1 MSLRSEERDE
11 DDPFEKANPADFPT
25 LGPEEERAKSVLPV
39 VDDDEDSL
47 LRALLTP
54 LAAMFLQL
62 LCFAL
67 QRLRATFLGF
77 YDGVGLGLSS
87 GRVGSGRV

>member
-25 LGPEEERAKSVLPV
+25 LGPEEDAAEEERPKSVLPV
-39 VDDDEDSL
+39 VDDEDSL

-62 LCFAL
+62 NSFSLL
-67 QRLRATFLGF
+67 SKTSATLMWGF
-77 YDGVGLGLSS
+77 FF
-87 GRVGSGRV
+87 